1 MTATGRRYVLVLC
14 LAAALTASAVP
25 LGAADVFKGRMLTG
39 KAPVEPPVV
48 NVQIEVEGW
57 TTVEEIRQLQEVM
70 GQSGLEAFFNVFN
83 SMNKGVVRFMSA
95 RGWNLPIHAAVT
107 VPTEKGKIVRL
118 FFNRQNWSP
127 GTRFGS
133 TGRHFF
139 MVIELKLNDK
149 GKGEGRFYEDAQI
162 RLDSVLGKIE
172 METYESAPKIIPQV
186 QEVVKKAEDKK

>member
-1 MTATGRRYVLVLC
+1 MTATGRLYVLVLC
-14 LAAALTASAVP
+14 LAAALTASTGP
-25 LGAADVFKGRMLTG
+25 LGATDIFKGRMLTG

-48 NVQIEVEGW
+48 NIQIEVEGW
-57 TTVEEIRQLQEVM
+57 TTVEEIRQLQDVM
-70 GQSGLEAFFNVFN
+70 GQAGVDAFFNVFN
-83 SMNKGVVRFMSA
+83 KMDKGVVRFMSA

-127 GTRFGS
+127 GTRYGS

-162 RLDSVLGKIE
+162 KLDSVLGKIE

-186 QEVVKKAEDKK
+186 QEVVKKSEDKK